1 MIPTH
6 ILTGYL
12 GSGKTTLLNR
22 ALKAPDMKNTLVVVN
37 EFGEIGLDHLLM
49 ENSSDAILELSNG
62 CICCMI
68 RGELV
73 DTLLSLK
80 DRKFDR
86 LIIETTGLADPAP
99 VAQALI
105 GHPTLS
111 RKFDLLSII
120 TMVDCITAFP
130 NSNEEIEQQIAFAD
144 KIIISKADLLSE
156 GKREATIE
164 ECKQH
169 IQAINPNAELIL
181 AADIDDPAQIFL
193 QIGKPVIKPVSTSHS
208 HHATHSH
215 VKTITL
221 HHEAPMPR
229 QILDQFMEQAIL
241 QFGDDILRIKGL
253 VHVAEHPDQPLV
265 VHGVQN
271 IFHQPKKLDQ
281 WPNEPQTALVIIT
294 KLKNPEPIQRLFAT
308 FLNQPQIDTPD
319 RAAMTESPLTILG
332 T

>member
-1 MIPTH
+1 MVPAH

-22 ALKAPDMKNTLVVVN
+22 ALKSPEMKNTLVVVN

-49 ENSSDAILELSNG
+49 ENSDDTVLELSNG
-62 CICCMI
+62 CVCCMI

-80 DRKFDR
+80 ERKFDR

-105 GHPTLS
+105 GHPELS
-111 RKFDLLSII
+111 KKFNLQSII

-130 NSNEEIEQQIAFAD
+130 NSNEEIEHQIAFAD
-144 KIIISKADLLSE
+144 KIVISKTDLLNE
-156 GKREATIE
+156 DRREAAIE

-169 IQAINPNAELIL
+169 IQAVNPNAELIL
-181 AADIDDPAQIFL
+181 ATNITDPAQIFL
-193 QIGKPVIKPVSTSHS
+193 KTGKPVTKPISTTHS
-208 HHATHSH
+208 HHH

-221 HHEAPMPR
+221 HHKKPIPR
-229 QILDQFMEQAIL
+229 QILDQFMEQAIV

-253 VHVAEHPDQPLV
+253 VHVAEHPEI
-265 VHGVQN
+265 G
-271 IFHQPKKLDQ
+271 
-281 WPNEPQTALVIIT
+281 
-294 KLKNPEPIQRLFAT
+294 
-308 FLNQPQIDTPD
+308 
-319 RAAMTESPLTILG
+319 RAHV
-332 T
+332 

>member
-1 MIPTH
+1 MIPTQ

-22 ALKAPDMKNTLVVVN
+22 ALKAPEMKNTLVVVN

-49 ENSSDAILELSNG
+49 ENSNDTILELSNG

-80 DRKFDR
+80 NRKFDR

-105 GHPTLS
+105 GHPELS
-111 RKFDLLSII
+111 RTFDLQSII

-130 NSNEEIEQQIAFAD
+130 NSNKEIEHQIAFAD
-144 KIIISKADLLSE
+144 KVVISKTDLLSE
-156 GKREATIE
+156 NIREAAID

-169 IQAINPNAELIL
+169 VQAINPNAELVL
-181 AADIDDPAQIFL
+181 ATNIIDPAEIFL
-193 QIGKPVIKPVSTSHS
+193 KIGKSTIKPVSSTHS
-208 HHATHSH
+208 HHH

-221 HHEAPMPR
+221 HHEKPMPR
-229 QILDQFMEQAIL
+229 QILDQFMEQTIV
-241 QFGDDILRIKGL
+241 QFGGDILRIKGL
-253 VHVAEHPDQPLV
+253 AYVIEHPDKPLV

-271 IFHQPKKLDQ
+271 IFHLPKKLDK
-281 WPNEPQTALVIIT
+281 WPNEPQTVLVIIT
-294 KLKNPEPIQRLFAT
+294 KLKNPDPIQRLFAT
-308 FLNQPQIDTPD
+308 FLNKPQIDTPD

>member
-1 MIPTH
+1 MITTH

-22 ALKAPDMKNTLVVVN
+22 ALKAPEMKNTLVVVN

-49 ENSSDAILELSNG
+49 ENSDDTVLELSNG
-62 CICCMI
+62 CVCCMI

-73 DTLLSLK
+73 ETLLSLK

-86 LIIETTGLADPAP
+86 LIIETTGLANPAP

-105 GHPTLS
+105 GHPELS
-111 RKFDLLSII
+111 QKFDLQSII

-130 NSNEEIEQQIAFAD
+130 NSNEEIEHQIAFAD

-156 GKREATIE
+156 DRRGAAID
-164 ECKQH
+164 ECQQH
-169 IQAINPNAELIL
+169 IQAINPNAERIL
-181 AADIDDPAQIFL
+181 ANDVIDPAEIFL
-193 QIGKPVIKPVSTSHS
+193 KVGKKITKPVSTSHS
-208 HHATHSH
+208 HHHI
-215 VKTITL
+215 KTITL
-221 HHEAPMPR
+221 HHEKPMPK
-229 QILDQFMEQAIL
+229 QILTQFMEQAII
-241 QFGDDILRIKGL
+241 QFGSDILRIKGL
-253 VHVAEHPDQPLV
+253 VYVSEHPDQPLV

-294 KLKNPEPIQRLFAT
+294 KLKNPEPIQRLFAS
-308 FLNQPQIDTPD
+308 FLNKPQIDTPD
-319 RAAMTESPLTILG
+319 RAAMTENPLKILG

>member
-37 EFGEIGLDHLLM
+37 EYGEIGLDHLLM
-49 ENSSDAILELSNG
+49 ENSNDAILELSNG
-62 CICCMI
+62 CVCCMI

-73 DTLLSLK
+73 DTLLSLAN
-80 DRKFDR
+80 RKFDR
-86 LIIETTGLADPAP
+86 LIIETTGLANPAP

-105 GHPTLS
+105 GHPTIS
-111 RKFDLLSII
+111 QKFDLHSII

-144 KIIISKADLLSE
+144 KIVISKADLLNE
-156 GKREATIE
+156 DRRDAAID

-169 IQAINPNAELIL
+169 IQATNPNAELVL
-181 AADIDDPAQIFL
+181 ATDIDSPAEIF
-193 QIGKPVIKPVSTSHS
+193 QQTGKLVAKPISTTRS
-208 HHATHSH
+208 HHH
-215 VKTITL
+215 VTTITL
-221 HHEAPMPR
+221 HHEKPIPR

-241 QFGDDILRIKGL
+241 RFGDDILRIKGL
-253 VHVAEHPDQPLV
+253 VYVAEHPDKPLV

-308 FLNQPQIDTPD
+308 FLNEPQIDTPD

-332 T
+332 SG

>member
-22 ALKAPDMKNTLVVVN
+22 ALKAPEMENTLVVVN

-111 RKFDLLSII
+111 QKFDLQSII

-144 KIIISKADLLSE
+144 KIIISKADLLSKD
-156 GKREATIE
+156 KREATIE

-181 AADIDDPAQIFL
+181 ATDIDDPAKIFL
-193 QIGKPVIKPVSTSHS
+193 QIGKPVTKPVSTSHS
-208 HHATHSH
+208 HHH

-221 HHEAPMPR
+221 HHEAPMPS

-241 QFGDDILRIKGL
+241 RFGDDILRIKGL
-253 VHVAEHPDQPLV
+253 AYMTEHPDQPLV

-281 WPNEPQTALVIIT
+281 WPNKPQTALVIIT

>member
-22 ALKAPDMKNTLVVVN
+22 ALKTPEMENTLVVVN

-49 ENSSDAILELSNG
+49 ENSDDTVLELSNG
-62 CICCMI
+62 CVCCMI

-111 RKFDLLSII
+111 QKFDLQSII

-130 NSNEEIEQQIAFAD
+130 NSNEEIEHQIAFAD
-144 KIIISKADLLSE
+144 KIIISKADLLNNDR
-156 GKREATIE
+156 REAAIE

-169 IQAINPNAELIL
+169 IQAINPNTELIL
-181 AADIDDPAQIFL
+181 ATNITDPSEIFL
-193 QIGKPVIKPVSTSHS
+193 KIGNPVAKPVSASHS
-208 HHATHSH
+208 HHHI
-215 VKTITL
+215 KTITL
-221 HHEAPMPR
+221 RHEKPMSR
-229 QILDQFMEQAIL
+229 QILDQFMEQAIV
-241 QFGDDILRIKGL
+241 QFGNDILRIKGL
-253 VHVAEHPDQPLV
+253 AHIAEHPDQPLV

-332 T
+332 SG